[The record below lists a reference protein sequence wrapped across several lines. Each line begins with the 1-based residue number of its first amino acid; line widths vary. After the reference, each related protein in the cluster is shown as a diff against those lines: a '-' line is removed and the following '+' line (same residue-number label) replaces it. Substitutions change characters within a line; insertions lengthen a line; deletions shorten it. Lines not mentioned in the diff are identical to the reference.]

1 MMRERVR
8 DGQPLPPPSPDVLS
22 VFFPLSLFTT
32 SSGKLLRGS
41 HHGRGLS
48 SGATG
53 GDVYNMFFKR
63 SGGSIWMIRKDT
75 NLARYGLKGTST
87 LTLPPHGETHARTN
101 ADPKGLRTPSHM
113 SKHSRRAAT
122 NIQHIKHGYFNATL
136 TVTPGCQFSAQKQ
149 KKRRTLSRR
158 SLIVSDRTTLC

>member
-1 MMRERVR
+1 
-8 DGQPLPPPSPDVLS
+8 
-22 VFFPLSLFTT
+22 
-32 SSGKLLRGS
+32 
-41 HHGRGLS
+41 
-48 SGATG
+48 
-53 GDVYNMFFKR
+53 
-63 SGGSIWMIRKDT
+63 MIRKDT